1 LVNFPGQPWTVYE
14 PRNPTDTLKMAR
26 MVDGLLGRLCERDY
40 IDVIIDRLF
49 FVANGSSSEILTQL
63 LILLG
68 HNENMK
74 GALYLNGLYTVSTDM
89 KKKILDLVD
98 SFISCDEETAPKLV
112 DLVNNYYTE

>member
-1 LVNFPGQPWTVYE
+1 VNFPGQPWTVYE
-14 PRNPTDTLKMAR
+14 PRNPTDTLKMAQ
-26 MVDGLLGRLCERDY
+26 MVDGLLGRLCERDF
-40 IDVIIDRLF
+40 IDVMIDKLF

-63 LILLG
+63 LVLLG

-74 GALYLNGLYTVSTDM
+74 GALYLNGLYSVSTDM

>member
-1 LVNFPGQPWTVYE
+1 
-14 PRNPTDTLKMAR
+14 
-26 MVDGLLGRLCERDY
+26 VDGLRAKKPDRYPENGPNGRRAAGQAM
-40 IDVIIDRLF
+40 RAGLF